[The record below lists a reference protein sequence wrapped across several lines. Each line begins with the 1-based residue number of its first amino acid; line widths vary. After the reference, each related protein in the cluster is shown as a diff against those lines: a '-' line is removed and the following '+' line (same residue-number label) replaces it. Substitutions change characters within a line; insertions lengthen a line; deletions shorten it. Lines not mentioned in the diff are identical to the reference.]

1 MGAGLPGLDSARPS
15 GGLDMLS
22 RRTLLSTTLALAATA
37 PLIAGRPAR
46 AEEAPKALRIG
57 YQKNGILLVAK
68 TRKSLEGHFAPL
80 GVTVEWVEFAF
91 GPPLL
96 EALNAGSI
104 DFGATGDTPPIF
116 AQAAQAD
123 LVYAAAQPAAGS
135 GQGLV
140 VPKTSTARTVADL
153 KGARIAVGKGSSAHN
168 FLVAALQKAGL
179 GWQDITPVY
188 LAPADARA
196 AFAGGSLDAWAIWDP
211 YFAIAELEESA
222 RVIATSADVEPQN
235 SYFLASKGFATDHPG
250 TLRNLVEELDR
261 VGVWADAHHQE
272 VAKLFA
278 DETGISLAAEQRSV
292 DRATFRIGPLTDE
305 IVTQQQKIAD
315 RFAAL
320 GLIPAPITVRDIVW
334 TPSA

>member
-1 MGAGLPGLDSARPS
+1 
-15 GGLDMLS
+15 MLS

-37 PLIAGRPAR
+37 PLAGRPAWS
-46 AEEAPKALRIG
+46 EEAPKALRIG

-68 TRKSLEGHFAPL
+68 TRKSLEQHFAPQ
-80 GVTVEWVEFAF
+80 GIAVEWVEFAF

-140 VPKTSTARTVADL
+140 VPKTSAAKTVADL

-211 YFAIAELEESA
+211 YFAIAEQEEAA
-222 RVIATSADVEPQN
+222 RVIVTSADVEPQN
-235 SYFLASKGFATDHPG
+235 SYFLAGKRFATDHAG
-250 TLRNLVEELDR
+250 TLRDLVAALGQ
-261 VGVWADAHHQE
+261 VGGWADAHHDD
-272 VAKLFA
+272 VARLFA
-278 DETGISLAAEQRSV
+278 EETGISLAAEQRSV
-292 DRATFRIGPLTDE
+292 DRASFSIGPLTAE
-305 IVTQQQKIAD
+305 IVAQQQKIAD

-320 GLIPAPITVRDIVW
+320 GLIPAPIEVRDIVW
-334 TPSA
+334 IPAA

>member
-1 MGAGLPGLDSARPS
+1 
-15 GGLDMLS
+15 MLS
-22 RRTLLSTTLALAATA
+22 RRTLLSTTLALTAAA
-37 PLIAGRPAR
+37 PLAARRAG

-68 TRKSLEGHFAPL
+68 TRKSLEQHFAPQ
-80 GVTVEWVEFAF
+80 GIAVEWVEFAF

-123 LVYAAAQPAAGS
+123 LVYAAAQPAAGK

-140 VPKTSTARTVADL
+140 VPKTSPAQTVADL
-153 KGARIAVGKGSSAHN
+153 KGLRVGVGKGSSAHN
-168 FLVAALQKAGL
+168 FLVAALQKAEL

-211 YFAIAELEESA
+211 YFAIAEQEEGA
-222 RVIATSADVEPQN
+222 RVLATSADVEPQN
-235 SYFLASKGFATDHPG
+235 SYFLASKGFATEHPAA
-250 TLRNLVEELDR
+250 LRSLVGALGE
-261 VGVWADAHHQE
+261 VGAWAEQHHAE

-292 DRATFRIGPLTDE
+292 DRATFRIGPVTEE
-305 IVTQQQKIAD
+305 IAAQQQKIAD

-320 GLIPAPITVRDIVW
+320 GLIPAPIVIRDIVW
-334 TPSA
+334 TGA

>member
-1 MGAGLPGLDSARPS
+1 
-15 GGLDMLS
+15 MLS
-22 RRTLLSTTLALAATA
+22 RRTLLSTTLAIAAAA
-37 PLIAGRPAR
+37 PLIGAGLAR

-68 TRKSLEGHFAPL
+68 TRKSLEEHFAAD
-80 GVTVEWVEFAF
+80 GVDVQWIEFAF

-123 LVYAAAQPAAGS
+123 LVYAAASPAAGS

-153 KGARIAVGKGSSAHN
+153 KGTRIAVGKGSSAHN

-179 GWQDITPVY
+179 GWQDITPIY

-235 SYFLASKGFATDHPG
+235 SYFLASKGFATDHSA
-250 TLRNLVEELDR
+250 TLRDLVAELDR
-261 VGVWADAHHQE
+261 VGVWADAHHDE
-272 VAKLFA
+272 VSKLFA

-292 DRATFRIGPLTDE
+292 DRSSFRLGPLTDV

-315 RFAAL
+315 RFAGL
-320 GLIPAPITVRDIVW
+320 GLIPAPIVVRDIVW
-334 TPSA
+334 TPAA

>member
-1 MGAGLPGLDSARPS
+1 
-15 GGLDMLS
+15 MLS
-22 RRTLLSTTLALAATA
+22 RRTLLSTTLALTAA
-37 PLIAGRPAR
+37 PLAARRAR
-46 AEEAPKALRIG
+46 AEETTKAIRIG

-68 TRKSLEGHFAPL
+68 TRRSLEQHFAPQ
-80 GVTVEWVEFAF
+80 GIAVEWVEFAF

-123 LVYAAAQPAAGS
+123 LVYAAAQPAAGK

-140 VPKTSTARTVADL
+140 VPKTSPAQTVADL
-153 KGARIAVGKGSSAHN
+153 KGLRVGVGKGSSAHN

-211 YFAIAELEESA
+211 YFAIAEQEEGA
-222 RVIATSADVEPQN
+222 RVLATSADVEPQN
-235 SYFLASKGFATDHPG
+235 SYFLASKGFAAEHPAA
-250 TLRNLVEELDR
+250 LRSLVGALGEVGAWAEE
-261 VGVWADAHHQE
+261 HHAE

-292 DRATFRIGPLTDE
+292 DRATFRIGPVTEE
-305 IVTQQQKIAD
+305 IAAQQQRIAD

-320 GLIPAPITVRDIVW
+320 GLIPAPIAIRDIVW
-334 TPSA
+334 TGA

>member
-1 MGAGLPGLDSARPS
+1 
-15 GGLDMLS
+15 MLS
-22 RRTLLSTTLALAATA
+22 RRTLLSTTLALAAAA
-37 PLIAGRPAR
+37 PLAGRPAG

-68 TRKSLEGHFAPL
+68 TRRSLEQHFAPQ
-80 GVTVEWVEFAF
+80 GIAVEWVEFAF

-123 LVYAAAQPAAGS
+123 LVYAAAQPAAGK

-140 VPKTSTARTVADL
+140 VPKASSARTVADL
-153 KGARIAVGKGSSAHN
+153 KGLRVGVGKGSSAHN

-211 YFAIAELEESA
+211 YFAIAEQEEGA
-222 RVIATSADVEPQN
+222 RVLATSADVEPQN
-235 SYFLASKGFATDHPG
+235 SYFLASKGFATEHPA
-250 TLRNLVEELDR
+250 TLRSLVGALGE
-261 VGVWADAHHQE
+261 VGAWAEQHHAE

-292 DRATFRIGPLTDE
+292 DRATFLIGPVTEE
-305 IVTQQQKIAD
+305 IAAQQQKIAD
-315 RFAAL
+315 RFATL
-320 GLIPAPITVRDIVW
+320 GLIPAPIVIRDIVW
-334 TPSA
+334 TGA

>member
-1 MGAGLPGLDSARPS
+1 
-15 GGLDMLS
+15 MLS
-22 RRTLLSTTLALAATA
+22 RRTLLSTTLALAAAA
-37 PLIAGRPAR
+37 PLAGRPAG

-68 TRKSLEGHFAPL
+68 TRKSLEQHFAPQ
-80 GVTVEWVEFAF
+80 GIAVEWIEFAF

-104 DFGATGDTPPIF
+104 DFGSTGDTPPIF

-123 LVYAAAQPAAGS
+123 LVYAAAQPAAGK
-135 GQGLV
+135 GQALV
-140 VPKTSTARTVADL
+140 VPKGSTAKTVADV
-153 KGARIAVGKGSSAHN
+153 KGLRVGVGKGSSAYN

-211 YFAIAELEESA
+211 YFAIAELEEGA
-222 RVIATSADVEPQN
+222 QVLATSADVEPQN
-235 SYFLASKGFATDHPG
+235 SFFLASKGFAETHPAA
-250 TLRNLVEELDR
+250 LRSLVAALGE
-261 VGVWADAHHQE
+261 VGAWAETNHAE

-292 DRATFRIGPLTDE
+292 DRAGFQIGPLTED
-305 IVTQQQKIAD
+305 IAAQQQKIAD

-320 GLIPAPITVRDIVW
+320 GLIPAPIAIRDIVW
-334 TPSA
+334 TGA